1 MTDPSTCPTLMAKR
15 IYLRPI
21 QTDDAQDLFSLWS
34 NESTSELG
42 GIEKPKDIESI
53 QGSIEYFQ
61 VLNAS
66 GFF

>member
-1 MTDPSTCPTLMAKR
+1 MSEPISCPTLQAER

-21 QTDDAQDLFSLWS
+21 QTDDAQDLFSLCS

-53 QGSIEYFQ
+53 QGGLTKSKIKEECF
-61 VLNAS
+61 
-66 GFF
+66 